1 MEAVLIALLVVAGIV
16 GLFFLVKFIK
26 FLFSHDLISK
36 ILSIVNAAISMLI
49 SIPIFLF
56 VLPDTGDDLA
66 YKIFIICVPT
76 FFATL
81 AWLFFMGEEIF
92 DVTWD
97 EQTYDVEAVNDST
110 VRVSP
115 HWVGGFFSNFLGA
128 FAIIGVAYFFLS
140 FWQPIFFIPPLLV
153 VILDIASLVKR
164 KRRRRG

>member
-1 MEAVLIALLVVAGIV
+1 MEAVLIALLVIAGIV

-26 FLFSHDLISK
+26 FLFTHDLISK

-56 VLPDTGDDLA
+56 SLSETEDDL
-66 YKIFIICVPT
+66 ILRIWFICIPT

-92 DVTWD
+92 EVTWD
-97 EQTYDVEAVNDST
+97 QHTYDCEWTSDST
-110 VRVSP
+110 VEVSP
-115 HWVGGFFSNFLGA
+115 HWVGGFLSNFLGA
-128 FAIIGVAYFFLS
+128 FAIIGVAYFFLC

>member
-1 MEAVLIALLVVAGIV
+1 MEAVLIALLVVAGVV

-56 VLPDTGDDLA
+56 SLPDTGDDLMA
-66 YKIFIICVPT
+66 KIMFICFPT

-92 DVTWD
+92 EVTWD
-97 EQTYDVEAVNDST
+97 QHTYDCEWTSDTTVE
-110 VRVSP
+110 VSP
-115 HWVGGFFSNFLGA
+115 HWVGGFLSNFLGA

-153 VILDIASLVKR
+153 IILDIASLVKR
-164 KRRRRG
+164 KRRRHR